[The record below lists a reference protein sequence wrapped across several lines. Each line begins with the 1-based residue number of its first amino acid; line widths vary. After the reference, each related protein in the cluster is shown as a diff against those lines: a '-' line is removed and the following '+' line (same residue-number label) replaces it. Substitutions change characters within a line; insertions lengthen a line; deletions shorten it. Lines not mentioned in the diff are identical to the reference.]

1 MKIFDVIKRPVITEK
16 STRAQEN
23 NKYSFDVNTKA
34 SKCDIRR
41 AVEDIFKVTVEE
53 VRTVSMPS
61 KFKRVGRNT
70 GRTSPWKKA
79 IVTLKEGDRIEF
91 MEGA

>member
-23 NKYSFDVNTKA
+23 NKYSFDVNPKA
-34 SKCDIRR
+34 DKRDIRR

-53 VRTVSMPS
+53 VRTVSMPA

-70 GRTSPWKKA
+70 GKTSPWKKA